1 MKAEQ
6 NIPIAKLCVYTSIRF
21 SEEIKCFLL
30 DGAIRPRAQEEA
42 LAVHFEGSQATSLY
56 Y

>member
-6 NIPIAKLCVYTSIRF
+6 NIPIAKLCVYTSIRI
-21 SEEIKCFLL
+21 SEEIKCFLAL
-30 DGAIRPRAQEEA
+30 PRP
-42 LAVHFEGSQATSLY
+42 EGTFPRSRY

>member
-1 MKAEQ
+1 LLGRRRKVKAEQ

-30 DGAIRPRAQEEA
+30 DGAMRPSVLKGA
-42 LAVHFEGSQATSLY
+42 LAAHFEGT
-56 Y
+56 

>member
-1 MKAEQ
+1 MVKAEQ

-21 SEEIKCFLL
+21 SEEIKCFLAL
-30 DGAIRPRAQEEA
+30 PRPE
-42 LAVHFEGSQATSLY
+42 STCATSRY